1 MRTSHSVSKFEMEL
15 HKPNSKAGTVAVD
28 KSKEMGSV
36 RDDDDDDDE
45 VELHVLG

>member
-36 RDDDDDDDE
+36 RDDDDDE